1 MKKSDFDPLRITSE
15 LIKIPSESSSP
26 VGNYKGIVGEF
37 EVMKYIRNLVSQ
49 VELESQLDE
58 VLPGRPNLY
67 IHIPNPGKETL
78 IIDNHMDTVSAAN
91 MLFEPF
97 DAIIQDG
104 KLLGR
109 GACDVKGAAG
119 ALLSCICEALAQEKK
134 FRYDMLLAFT
144 VDEET
149 SFSGA
154 KKVVKRFDGF
164 DLCLAME
171 PTNFDVVIAHKG
183 VYLFEIVSKGIAA
196 HSSTPE
202 LGKNAIYPMLDLVNR
217 LKSYAIALS
226 GPQNPWLGTSS
237 LSVNKIQGGRAFN
250 IIPDFCKIEVDLRYL
265 PELSTL
271 DIHKKLIEICN
282 DEFQMKETLIA
293 DGFFNEEESF
303 LQKEFVKI
311 NSLHNSN
318 AIIKG
323 VNFATDCSQLK
334 HLGPCIVWGPG
345 DIKYAHTNQE
355 FILIDDLY
363 KAKSVLEDFLII

>member
-1 MKKSDFDPLRITSE
+1 MDLICVLQWNPRILMWLLLTRGCTF
-15 LIKIPSESSSP
+15 L
-26 VGNYKGIVGEF
+26 KG
-37 EVMKYIRNLVSQ
+37 
-49 VELESQLDE
+49 
-58 VLPGRPNLY
+58 
-67 IHIPNPGKETL
+67 
-78 IIDNHMDTVSAAN
+78 
-91 MLFEPF
+91 
-97 DAIIQDG
+97 
-104 KLLGR
+104 
-109 GACDVKGAAG
+109 
-119 ALLSCICEALAQEKK
+119 
-134 FRYDMLLAFT
+134 
-144 VDEET
+144 
-149 SFSGA
+149 
-154 KKVVKRFDGF
+154 
-164 DLCLAME
+164 
-171 PTNFDVVIAHKG
+171 
-183 VYLFEIVSKGIAA
+183 VSKGIAA

-202 LGKNAIYPMLDLVNR
+202 LEKNAIYPMLDLVNR
-217 LKSYAIALS
+217 HKTAYAIALS

-271 DIHKKLIEICN
+271 DIHKELIEICN

-345 DIKYAHTNQE
+345 DIKYPDTNQE

-363 KAKSVLEDFLII
+363 KAKSVLQDF